1 MNSLKT
7 IFARLTNNSAAISA
21 LDSVGISIKDVNDNL
36 KPTQDILDELGA
48 KWKSLSSET
57 QQELLNG
64 IGGIYQQNRLG
75 ALLNNYDIAK
85 EASET
90 AANSFSSSAQE
101 QERYADSLTARL
113 AVLQNKFTELAVS
126 AGNAIISDSFIT
138 ATSTLGDFLQTVTVV
153 VEKVGFL
160 PVVLG
165 GAATAVA
172 LMSKNT
178 RALAVALATGN
189 VSALGLTG
197 TTLGLQAGM
206 TRAAMA
212 TTLLKTALRGLLIS
226 TGVGVAL
233 FAVGFAL
240 EKIINKFSEAKQA
253 QQEFEEIQNTTVESL
268 TTNKQKT
275 DELLKSYQDLN
286 AAKEKGTLTS
296 DQEEEYLRVQQQLAI
311 LLPTLVHGYDSQN
324 NAILKNGEALQ
335 QEIEYTKELVK
346 KKKELQQIE
355 AEGNIKSTIKSA
367 DKVLKEIDTKKS
379 RLENDYAVNGK
390 YLLDEEKKQIEI
402 DITELKHQYAEKQM
416 KIREELSKT
425 AESYFTDIT
434 ISTPITAKVN
444 DIISDLE
451 ISDKSSS
458 ELNSFS
464 EDIAKAMIKMQEALD
479 DDNSEGFDK
488 AEAKVNKLLG
498 SFKNTEGDA
507 VRLSLSFDDV
517 KNSVNGLSG
526 DVASANAVFDENGDA
541 MEGSAEAA
549 QELSDRIKE
558 AQGDFA
564 ALRDIILERAKAG
577 DIETATNLATVDSY
591 QALSSEIEPLNGLLE
606 DLANGKE
613 ISANQAMELIAKEKS
628 LASMIDFSTGKVVIN
643 DEAVRKLRDSKVDGY
658 AQMTK
663 AVKAEALATANTL
676 IDKLKGYKLEVEG
689 IKNVAQAKAQ
699 LANLEKDQEIA
710 NSGMG
715 SWDTRDAINETTDAI
730 QDFIDISDSMD
741 SLTDM
746 ASSGLQSVGTSA
758 EEAAEK
764 TKDATNT
771 STYVTDKYKQS
782 LEKLNLALAQVQ
794 ANKNKYA
801 DHSKKYQDAIKQE
814 IKLIEQQIKLNEK
827 QRSELNKQISSG
839 NIVQTGK
846 VTTSSTTP
854 NIAST
859 SSNYASG
866 SSTEAAVWNFFKSKG
881 FSDSATAGVMGNLRQ
896 ESGLNTTA
904 RNPTSGATG
913 IAQWLGGR
921 LTGLKNFAGSQGTS
935 WTNLNTQLEWLWKE
949 LNGAD
954 ATTKSIINS
963 NGGMSAFMNMST
975 ADSALLFEKAFE
987 RSGGSALGNRTK
999 FANQYYSKYAGS
1011 APTGTASVSISD
1023 ASSEA
1028 ADKAQA
1034 VDQAKSEVLSLQQE
1048 QLQLEEQLGTLR
1060 MDLINSVVA
1069 GYDRTIASYEDDIA
1083 QIALVQSSV
1092 SETDK
1097 KWIDQ
1102 QHQKESIYRKQI
1114 EQEKKASSY
1123 LKDQIKNNK
1132 ALTEAQKALL
1142 EDNLL
1147 ERTKEM
1153 ISIEQ
1158 QLLDERTS
1166 MADTIIDSF
1175 KKAAEAIKDAQVK
1188 IIDDTID
1195 EINKKADEEAYSK
1208 QLKDAQTDRQST
1220 LDEISKLSL
1229 DNSPAALAKLKELQE
1244 QLAEQDESISDMQTD
1259 RAREQRIDNLN
1270 EQKETV
1276 EENYNNLINDEQK
1289 FAKMRSDIISANSD
1303 LIEKDL
1309 TKYAV
1314 NIKANADVL
1323 GKAMSNNVI
1332 DLINQANRYMN
1343 GKEYK
1348 PIKIASAKEGGITP
1362 GWGNSGKLMMLHE
1375 NEMISTEQETKDLL
1389 TAMSQSSMLADTLK
1403 SLDVGKTLANASM
1416 NLLTNF
1422 KMPTMPTLN
1431 TPVSTISS
1439 RYTYNINMNIDK
1451 VTGDQNGAKTL
1462 LKGIV
1467 NGVRSRGGNI

>member
-1 MNSLKT
+1 M
-7 IFARLTNNSAAISA
+7 
-21 LDSVGISIKDVNDNL
+21 
-36 KPTQDILDELGA
+36 
-48 KWKSLSSET
+48 
-57 QQELLNG
+57 
-64 IGGIYQQNRLG
+64 
-75 ALLNNYDIAK
+75 
-85 EASET
+85 
-90 AANSFSSSAQE
+90 
-101 QERYADSLTARL
+101 
-113 AVLQNKFTELAVS
+113 
-126 AGNAIISDSFIT
+126 
-138 ATSTLGDFLQTVTVV
+138 
-153 VEKVGFL
+153 
-160 PVVLG
+160 
-165 GAATAVA
+165 
-172 LMSKNT
+172 
-178 RALAVALATGN
+178 
-189 VSALGLTG
+189 
-197 TTLGLQAGM
+197 
-206 TRAAMA
+206 
-212 TTLLKTALRGLLIS
+212 
-226 TGVGVAL
+226 
-233 FAVGFAL
+233 
-240 EKIINKFSEAKQA
+240 
-253 QQEFEEIQNTTVESL
+253 
-268 TTNKQKT
+268 
-275 DELLKSYQDLN
+275 
-286 AAKEKGTLTS
+286 
-296 DQEEEYLRVQQQLAI
+296 
-311 LLPTLVHGYDSQN
+311 
-324 NAILKNGEALQ
+324 
-335 QEIEYTKELVK
+335 
-346 KKKELQQIE
+346 
-355 AEGNIKSTIKSA
+355 
-367 DKVLKEIDTKKS
+367 
-379 RLENDYAVNGK
+379 
-390 YLLDEEKKQIEI
+390 
-402 DITELKHQYAEKQM
+402 
-416 KIREELSKT
+416 
-425 AESYFTDIT
+425 
-434 ISTPITAKVN
+434 
-444 DIISDLE
+444 
-451 ISDKSSS
+451 
-458 ELNSFS
+458 
-464 EDIAKAMIKMQEALD
+464 
-479 DDNSEGFDK
+479 
-488 AEAKVNKLLG
+488 
-498 SFKNTEGDA
+498 
-507 VRLSLSFDDV
+507 
-517 KNSVNGLSG
+517 
-526 DVASANAVFDENGDA
+526 
-541 MEGSAEAA
+541 
-549 QELSDRIKE
+549 
-558 AQGDFA
+558 
-564 ALRDIILERAKAG
+564 
-577 DIETATNLATVDSY
+577 
-591 QALSSEIEPLNGLLE
+591 
-606 DLANGKE
+606 
-613 ISANQAMELIAKEKS
+613 
-628 LASMIDFSTGKVVIN
+628 
-643 DEAVRKLRDSKVDGY
+643 
-658 AQMTK
+658 
-663 AVKAEALATANTL
+663 
-676 IDKLKGYKLEVEG
+676 EVEG

-715 SWDTRDAINETTDAI
+715 SWDTRDAINETTGAI

-782 LEKLNLALAQVQ
+782 LEKLDLALAQVQ

-827 QRSELNKQISSG
+827 QRSELNKQIKSG

-846 VTTSSTTP
+846 VTTTSTAP

-1011 APTGTASVSISD
+1011 APTGTATTSISD

-1060 MDLINSVVA
+1060 MDLINSVLA
-1069 GYDRTIASYEDDIA
+1069 GYDRTIASYEDDLA

-1132 ALTEAQKALL
+1132 ALTEAQKSLL

-1175 KKAAEAIKDAQVK
+1175 KQAAEAIKDVQVK
-1188 IIDDTID
+1188 AIDDMID
-1195 EINKKADEEAYSK
+1195 KINKEEDEESYNK
-1208 QLKDAQTDRQST
+1208 NLKNSQADRQ
-1220 LDEISKLSL
+1220 DIMDQISELSL
-1229 DNSPAALAKLKELQE
+1229 DKSDSAKAKLADLQK
-1244 QLAEQDESISDMQTD
+1244 QLQEQDESIDDMVTD
-1259 RAREQRIDNLN
+1259 RNRELRIDNLN
-1270 EQKETV
+1270 EQKEKAETDY
-1276 EENYNNLINDEQK
+1276 ENLVNDEQK
-1289 FAKMRSDIISANSD
+1289 FAKMRSDIINANSD
-1303 LIEKDL
+1303 QIEKDL
-1309 TKYAV
+1309 TKYAK

-1332 DLINQANRYMN
+1332 DLINQANSYMS

-1389 TAMSQSSMLADTLK
+1389 SAMGQSSKLADTLK
-1403 SLDVGKTLANASM
+1403 SLGFDDSSLSGQIRSMDMGKLMKSTALSALGSFTIPK
-1416 NLLTNF
+1416 L
-1422 KMPTMPTLN
+1422 PTLSQPAVN
-1431 TPVSTISS
+1431 SGH
-1439 RYTYNINMNIDK
+1439 TYNINMNVDK
-1451 VTGDQNGAKTL
+1451 VTGDLNGAKTMF
-1462 LKGIV
+1462 
-1467 NGVRSRGGNI
+1467 NGVVNNIKKLGGNI